1 MHRVIKF
8 NQRSWLNPYININT
22 ELRENTKNKFQK
34 NFFKLMKNSVYEKT
48 MENVRNHRDIKL
60 VKSDKRRK
68 RLVSEPNDHSHKN
81 FSEYLMAIE
90 MKKTK
95 MKMIKPIYLAMSILD
110 ISKRLIYEFWYD
122 YIKSKYRD
130 KAKLCYVDTDSFV
143 IYIKAE
149 DFFVDIAG
157 DVKRWFDRSNF
168 DKNDKRTLPIGENKK
183 VPRLF
188 KDELGGKIVTEVVAL
203 RPKTWTYLIDS
214 YDDDDFEKK

>member
-60 VKSDKRRK
+60 VKSNKRRK
-68 RLVSEPNDHSHKN
+68 RLVLEPNDHSHKI
-81 FSEYLMAIE
+81 FSEYLMATE
-90 MKKTK
+90 MKKAK

-203 RPKTWTYLIDS
+203 RPKTWTYLIDG